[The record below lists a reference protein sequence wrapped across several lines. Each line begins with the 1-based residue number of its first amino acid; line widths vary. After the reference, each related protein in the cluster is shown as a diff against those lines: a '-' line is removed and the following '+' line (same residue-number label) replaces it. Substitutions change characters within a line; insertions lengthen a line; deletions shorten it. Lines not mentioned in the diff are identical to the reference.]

1 MVEEEGWVKLR
12 IILVGFGVVGQNLVK
27 LLLSRADDIYLRYG
41 MKPRLVATVDSK
53 GVAVS
58 QSGLDLQRL
67 LEVKRFYGTVAAY
80 HKDVQGC
87 ESADIDGENYG
98 RCMVKEVIREIDAE
112 VLVEATPTNLNDGE
126 PGLSNITTAIK
137 HGRNVVTVNKGPL
150 ALAMPSLLELAEY
163 NGVMLRFSG
172 TVGGGTPILEFA
184 KHCLRGDRILSFKG
198 ILNGTTNYILSMM
211 EDGLTFDEALN
222 DARSKGYA
230 EADPSLDIDGFDAAA
245 KLVIMANW
253 IMGMKVTMRDVRFK
267 GIRDVRLE
275 DILEAKKHGKV
286 IKLIASCDES
296 RRLKV
301 EPMGIDKN
309 EPLCVNGT
317 LNAVTFTSEHS
328 GELTVI
334 GKGAGGMET
343 ASAILRDLI
352 EVREAMSMGIGLN
365 RS

>member
-1 MVEEEGWVKLR
+1 MR
-12 IILVGFGVVGQNLVK
+12 IILVGFGVVGQNLAK
-27 LLLSRADDIYLRYG
+27 LLLSRADDIYARYG
-41 MKPRLVATVDSK
+41 MKPRVVAAVDSK
-53 GVAVS
+53 GVAIRS
-58 QSGLDLQRL
+58 SGLDLQRL
-67 LEVKRFYGTVAAY
+67 LEVKRLYGTVAAY
-80 HKDVQGC
+80 HDDDQD
-87 ESADIDGENYG
+87 ESNEGLRNEAGIVDGASSRANDCRVDEI
-98 RCMVKEVIREIDAE
+98 IRGVEAE

-126 PGLSNITTAIK
+126 PGLSNIIAAIK

-163 NGVMLRFSG
+163 NGVVLRFSG

-184 KHCLRGDRILSFKG
+184 KHCLKGDRILSFKG

-211 EDGLTFDEALN
+211 EHGLTFDEALN

-245 KLVIMANW
+245 KLAIVANW
-253 IMGMKVTMRDVRFK
+253 IMDLKVTIRDVRFK
-267 GIRDVRLE
+267 GIRDVRL
-275 DILEAKKHGKV
+275 DDVLEAKKHGKV

-296 RRLKV
+296 RRLSV
-301 EPMGIDKN
+301 EPTHIDKD

-317 LNAVTFTSEHS
+317 LNAVTFRSEHS

-352 EVREAMSMGIGLN
+352 EVREAMSMGLGLS